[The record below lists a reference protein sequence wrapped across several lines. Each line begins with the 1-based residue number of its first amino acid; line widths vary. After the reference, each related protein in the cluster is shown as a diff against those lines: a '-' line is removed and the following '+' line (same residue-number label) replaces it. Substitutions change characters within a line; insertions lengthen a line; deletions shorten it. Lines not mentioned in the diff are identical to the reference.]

1 MGRVQDKVA
10 IVTGAGAGIGRAT
23 ALRLAAEGARVVVA
37 EIQSEQG
44 KASAEAI
51 EAAGAEALF
60 VATDVTRAAD
70 VVRLVEATLER
81 FGRIDVLVNCAG
93 GSIPSD
99 GDITEVD
106 LDAVWDHTLS
116 LDLKG
121 TMLCC
126 RHVIPHMIEAGGGSI
141 VNFTS
146 IVALRGGY
154 PVHVYASAKGAVI
167 SLTRGLAG
175 SYTAKGIRANAI
187 APGIVMSER
196 IRKRFGG
203 DASPG
208 DAMGAA
214 ESHPFSVG
222 EPDDIAAIALFLAS
236 DESRMVTA
244 AVIPAEGG
252 LSSF

>member
-1 MGRVQDKVA
+1 MGRVEGKVA

-23 ALRLAAEGARVVVA
+23 AQRLAAEGARVVIA
-37 EIQSEQG
+37 EIHPENG
-44 KASAEAI
+44 KATAESI

-60 VATDVTRAAD
+60 VATDVTRDAA
-70 VVRLVEATLER
+70 VRSLVETARER
-81 FGRIDVLVNCAG
+81 FGGIDILVNCAG
-93 GSIPSD
+93 GSIPAD
-99 GDITEVD
+99 ADLLDVD

-126 RHVIPHMIEAGGGSI
+126 RHVIPVMVEAGHGSI

-154 PVHVYASAKGAVI
+154 PVHVYTSAKGAII

-175 SYTAKGIRANAI
+175 SYTKQGIRVNAI
-187 APGIVMSER
+187 APGLVMSER
-196 IRKRFGG
+196 IRSRFSG
-203 DASPG
+203 DG
-208 DAMGAA
+208 DAMGA
-214 ESHPFSVG
+214 EQSHPFSVG
-222 EPDDIAAIALFLAS
+222 EPEDIAAIALFLAS

-252 LSSF
+252 LSAF

>member
-23 ALRLAAEGARVVVA
+23 AQRLAAEGARVVIA
-37 EIQSEQG
+37 EIHPENG
-44 KASAEAI
+44 KATAEAI
-51 EAAGAEALF
+51 EAAGGEAIF
-60 VATDVTRAAD
+60 VATDITRAAD
-70 VVRLVEATLER
+70 VAGLVEASVER
-81 FGRIDVLVNCAG
+81 FGRIDILVNCAG
-93 GSIPSD
+93 GSIPAD
-99 GDITEVD
+99 VDLVDVD

-126 RHVIPHMIEAGGGSI
+126 RHVIPKMVEAGGGSI

-154 PVHVYASAKGAVI
+154 PVHVYTSAKGAVI

-175 SYTAKGIRANAI
+175 SYTKQGIRVNAI
-187 APGIVMSER
+187 APGIVLSER
-196 IRKRFGG
+196 IRNRFSDG
-203 DASPG
+203 SPG

-222 EPDDIAAIALFLAS
+222 QPDDIAAIALFLAS